1 MSALLAAVCGLM
13 IAAALRELWAERGDG
28 ARRLAARRLRSLSRR
43 LPRLEAARVE
53 QAGLAARLR
62 RAGLADRLTPRAVPA
77 ARAACALAAVPIAL
91 TVSPVAPGRVGLIV
105 AVGVPA
111 SAALIPDLLIERLA
125 RRRRARIGA
134 RLPDSLELIAVGAG
148 AGGNAA
154 MLLRA
159 AGRAVS
165 GPLREE
171 LTITVAELDCG
182 VRTSEALHG
191 LGTRS
196 GSELAGL
203 AVLLERSRRLGSPLS
218 AGLQRQAATL
228 REDYARQVEERAAR
242 AAPKIQLVIA
252 LLFVP
257 SVLLLVAAA
266 ILANAD
272 ALLAGF

>member
-1 MSALLAAVCGLM
+1 MSAVLAAACGLM
-13 IAAALRELWAERGDG
+13 IAAALRELWAERGEG
-28 ARRLAARRLRSLSRR
+28 ARTLAARRLRALSGR
-43 LPRLEAARVE
+43 LPRSGAAGVE
-53 QAGLAARLR
+53 QAGLSARLR
-62 RAGLADRLTPRAVPA
+62 RAGLTDRLTPRAVFA
-77 ARAACALAAVPIAL
+77 ARAACVAAAGPLALI
-91 TVSPVAPGRVGLIV
+91 VSPVAPGRVGILV

-111 SAALIPDLLIERLA
+111 SAALIPDLAIERLA
-125 RRRRARIGA
+125 RRRRARISA

-154 MLLRA
+154 MLLRE
-159 AGRAVS
+159 AGQAVS

-171 LTITVAELDCG
+171 LAITLAELECG
-182 VRTSEALHG
+182 VRASVALRG
-191 LGTRS
+191 LGSRS

-203 AVLLERSRRLGSPLS
+203 AILLERSRRLGSPLS

-252 LLFVP
+252 LLLVP

-272 ALLAGF
+272 ALLTGF